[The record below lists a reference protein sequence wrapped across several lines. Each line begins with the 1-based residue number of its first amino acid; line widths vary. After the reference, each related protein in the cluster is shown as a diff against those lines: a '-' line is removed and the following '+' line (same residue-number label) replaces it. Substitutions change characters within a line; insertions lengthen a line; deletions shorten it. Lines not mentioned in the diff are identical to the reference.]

1 MKRNTTSDLLSSPP
15 KKRGKR
21 PMEKNLCV
29 GSACTHFQN
38 IFFIFFRREFMGKC
52 AICCCYFVDR
62 FIPSLFLATV
72 NLFYTFFRSFFP
84 LPPFSLFPWLTSH
97 QSFVEG
103 KKRERKGI
111 KKERRRRRKGELGS
125 AAAHGRERREGNT
138 SNAQQLPT

>member
-15 KKRGKR
+15 KKGGKI
-21 PMEKNLCV
+21 PMEKTLHAHISRIV
-29 GSACTHFQN
+29 
-38 IFFIFFRREFMGKC
+38 FFIFFRREFMGKC

-62 FIPSLFLATV
+62 FIPSLFLAKV
-72 NLFYTFFRSFFP
+72 NLFYTFFRSFSP

-103 KKRERKGI
+103 KERERKGI
-111 KKERRRRRKGELGS
+111 KKERRRKGELGS